1 MAILRGGRRI
11 GNFDIRGGIS
21 REDLKGV
28 YDIGRDK
35 RLKQRQGVI
44 NSETT
49 IGRFVSNIA
58 QGEGFARPTRYIIRI
73 FLPNPAQISV
83 PGNGSF
89 RASQDEGIENAN
101 TLNALNG
108 QEMARNVA
116 MMCNKITLPSRDVN
130 TKDHMVYG
138 PRRIMPYA
146 YSYSG
151 EINAT
156 FYGDKY
162 LRQRAFFEEW
172 QKLIFD
178 NNSHNMKYYN
188 DYVGEMD
195 ILQLG
200 AFDSEHDRD
209 RIVYGV
215 RLYEVYPQTLGSI
228 EYGYDATDQIVQ
240 VPITLNFRYWR
251 NLTLDQIGNATIGSN
266 IGKVPEIVPS
276 KDYGIFGGI
285 LNKLPA
291 PLKRAGRDV
300 VNQVRRSLPIGRVT
314 GGRVFPP
321 FL

>member
-21 REDLKGV
+21 REDLLGV
-28 YDIGRDK
+28 YDLNRDK

-44 NSETT
+44 NSEST

-73 FLPNPAQISV
+73 FLPNPASIST

-89 RASQDEGIENAN
+89 RAAQDQGVSNLQ

-116 MMCNKITLPSRDVN
+116 MMCSKITLPSRDVN
-130 TKDHMVYG
+130 TKSHTTYG
-138 PRRIMPYA
+138 PKREMPYA
-146 YSYSG
+146 YSFSG
-151 EINAT
+151 TVEGS

-200 AFDSEHDRD
+200 AFDSDNDRD

-215 RLYEVYPQTLGSI
+215 RLYEVYPQTIGSI
-228 EYGYDATDQIVQ
+228 EYSYDATDQIVN
-240 VPITLNFRYWR
+240 VPVTLNFRYWR

-276 KDYGIFGGI
+276 KDFGIFGGV
-285 LNKLPA
+285 LNKLP
-291 PLKRAGRDV
+291 PELKRAGRDV
-300 VNQVRRSLPIGRVT
+300 LNQVRRNLPIGRVT

>member
-28 YDIGRDK
+28 YDLNRDK
-35 RLKQRQGVI
+35 RLKQRQGTE
-44 NSETT
+44 NT
-49 IGRFVSNIA
+49 IGRFMANIA
-58 QGEGFARPTRYIIRI
+58 QGEGFAKPTRYIIRI
-73 FLPNPAQISV
+73 FLPNPPQLSTSKS
-83 PGNGSF
+83 NSF
-89 RASQDEGIENAN
+89 RSAQDIGTSNSQ
-101 TLNALNG
+101 TLNSMNG

-116 MMCNKITLPSRDVN
+116 MMCNKVTLPSRDVN
-130 TKDHMVYG
+130 TTAHTTYG
-138 PRRIMPYA
+138 PRRLMPYA

-151 EINAT
+151 EVSAS
-156 FYGDKY
+156 FYGDKF

-178 NNSHNMKYYN
+178 NNSHNMRYYN

-200 AFDSEHDRD
+200 AYSSDNDRD
-209 RIVYGV
+209 RVVYGV
-215 RLYEVYPQTLGSI
+215 RLYEVYPQTIGSI
-228 EYGYDATDQIVQ
+228 DYGYDQTDQIVQ
-240 VPITLNFRYWR
+240 VPVTLNFRYWR
-251 NLTLDQIGNATIGSN
+251 NLTIDQLGNASIGSA

-276 KDYGIFGGI
+276 KDFGMFGGI
-285 LNKLPA
+285 LNKLP
-291 PLKRAGRDV
+291 PDLKRAGRDV
-300 VNQVRRSLPIGRVT
+300 INQVRRSLPTGRVT